1 MIRKIIAVIGTISA
15 ELVLIGCSNLLPTIE
30 QTNESRWKN
39 YEETRQS
46 FDRIVPGKTTST
58 ELKELGFDPFENP
71 NIKLLNYLDII
82 RIFIPNESIRMVDL
96 HPNVRN
102 CLKAKTEC
110 RGYEIS
116 PKITHSERYGN
127 VVLDV
132 FNFRRKTRTT
142 GWKFQGLIIL
152 NGEQVVY
159 KLESGQPRILE
170 LEDKEN
176 PLGPLQDISVNPSLP
191 ID

>member
-30 QTNESRWKN
+30 QTTESRWKN

-58 ELKELGFDPFENP
+58 ELRELGFDPFENP

-110 RGYEIS
+110 R
-116 PKITHSERYGN
+116 
-127 VVLDV
+127 
-132 FNFRRKTRTT
+132 
-142 GWKFQGLIIL
+142 
-152 NGEQVVY
+152 
-159 KLESGQPRILE
+159 
-170 LEDKEN
+170 
-176 PLGPLQDISVNPSLP
+176 
-191 ID
+191 